1 MNVSLRSVL
10 NQACRG
16 GRWDVW
22 TKDGRGDRVSVVEKV
37 CGVCGAGH
45 IADKELASGVG
56 RREEG
61 KSEG

>member
-10 NQACRG
+10 NRACRG

-37 CGVCGAGH
+37 VCGECV
-45 IADKELASGVG
+45 ELGILQIRS
-56 RREEG
+56 
-61 KSEG
+61 